1 MKTYTN
7 MHSTFSRRGSGNP
20 FGRSR
25 RQATPQE
32 LAEKREALARIDW
45 IANFMDTAFFLP
57 GTNIRFGA
65 DAIIGLVPGIGD
77 LMTTAISSWIVYEAH
92 RIGAPKHV
100 IARMVGN
107 VALDGVVGAVPLLGD
122 VFDVAFR
129 ANRRNLELL
138 RKHLER
144 NT

>member
-1 MKTYTN
+1 MNTHT
-7 MHSTFSRRGSGNP
+7 SFSRRGAAGWT
-20 FGRSR
+20 RTKR
-25 RQATPQE
+25 RPASPQE

-45 IANFMDTAFFLP
+45 LATFMDTAFFLP

-77 LMTTAISSWIVYEAH
+77 LMTTAISSYIVYEAH

-107 VALDGVVGAVPLLGD
+107 VALDGVVGAVPFLGD
-122 VFDVAFR
+122 IFDVAFR
-129 ANRRNLELL
+129 ANRRNMELL
-138 RKHLER
+138 RKYLER
-144 NT
+144 NTF

>member
-1 MKTYTN
+1 MN
-7 MHSTFSRRGSGNP
+7 MHSTFSRAKSGSR
-20 FGRSR
+20 FSSSR
-25 RQATPQE
+25 RQPTPQE
-32 LAEKREALARIDW
+32 LADKREALARIDW
-45 IANFMDTAFFLP
+45 LATFMDTAFFLP

-77 LMTTAISSWIVYEAH
+77 LMTTAISSYIVYEAH

-129 ANRRNLELL
+129 ANRRNIELL
-138 RKHLER
+138 RKYLER